1 MSLADFA
8 ARWNEALKIADQV
21 SVSKPRPEITTNEN
35 GVQTFVIPLGGSF
48 GSDAGDNTVMVGA
61 LTDNGEVRTVGV
73 LTRASVIDDEL
84 EAAEAGLEGITAWST
99 LGRAVNPR
107 LSTDEGFQVLT
118 QLGIKGGEPLDG
130 LDLQADI
137 KGVRYSVI
145 DTIDGAWLIATQA
158 P

>member
-8 ARWNEALKIADQV
+8 ARWNEALESAV
-21 SVSKPRPEITTNEN
+21 PGMSLEASPEITTNEN
-35 GVQTFVIPLGGSF
+35 GVQTFVILLGGSF
-48 GSDAGDNTVMVGA
+48 GSAAGDNTVMVGA
-61 LTDNGEVRTVGV
+61 LTENGEVRTVGV
-73 LTRASVIDDEL
+73 LTRASVIEDEL

-118 QLGIKGGEPLDG
+118 QLGVKGGEPLDG

-145 DTIDGAWLIATQA
+145 DTVDGAWLIATQA
-158 P
+158 L